1 MVRREKRI
9 FLDFL
14 AGRSKTP
21 VLFEPFLSR
30 RHAETLIWRRGSRLW
45 DDPTEEV
52 RTLVSVTERTGAD
65 FVWIDLRD
73 RDISD
78 RRKLRDAVLTEKG
91 AEGEIGFGFLCSVR
105 EDVDLAEPAAD
116 ALGLYGDL
124 LCPALPVIRM
134 DGTLADAVRRGD
146 CAWFA
151 ADGIRAEDALK
162 EASGKIRILGGLGV
176 GELSSPALLYARV
189 EKLGAEY
196 PGEWGPGSGGTVAED
211 DYLGLIA
218 MLGAY
223 ARIREWA
230 ERT

>member
-45 DDPTEEV
+45 DDPAEEV

-73 RDISD
+73 RDLSV
-78 RRKLRDAVLTEKG
+78 RRRLRDAVLTAKG
-91 AEGEIGFGFLCSVR
+91 AEGGIGFGFLCAVR
-105 EDVDLAEPAAD
+105 EDVDLAEP
-116 ALGLYGDL
+116 
-124 LCPALPVIRM
+124 
-134 DGTLADAVRRGD
+134 
-146 CAWFA
+146 
-151 ADGIRAEDALK
+151 
-162 EASGKIRILGGLGV
+162 SGKIRVLGGLGV

-223 ARIREWA
+223 ARIRELA
-230 ERT
+230 ERA

>member
-1 MVRREKRI
+1 R
-9 FLDFL
+9 
-14 AGRSKTP
+14 
-21 VLFEPFLSR
+21 
-30 RHAETLIWRRGSRLW
+30 
-45 DDPTEEV
+45 
-52 RTLVSVTERTGAD
+52 
-65 FVWIDLRD
+65 
-73 RDISD
+73 
-78 RRKLRDAVLTEKG
+78 LRDAVLTEKG
-91 AEGEIGFGFLCSVR
+91 AEGEIGFGFLCAVR

-124 LCPALPVIRM
+124 PCPALPVIRM

-151 ADGIRAEDALK
+151 ADGIRAEDALA
-162 EASGKIRILGGLGV
+162 EALGKIRVLGGLGV
-176 GELSSPALLYARV
+176 GELSSPAPLYARV

-223 ARIREWA
+223 ARIRERA
-230 ERT
+230 ERA